1 MEIRWCIILFNIL
14 IRLIAQHIN
23 TCIWFSSR
31 HTTHPVDIHIYRNIV
46 SVSISLL
53 CVQLLN
59 ACMINGRNSIRM
71 QYCIR
76 NGPPEINRITHNAT
90 QWANA
95 QESLTMPRVDACKI
109 GVCVYALIPF
119 CWPRICCIRISSADW
134 VVNRNILIFP
144 NNIRQQ
150 ITSVQR
156 KQMMSVTATLR
167 QIYSN
172 RALIQPII
180 LVGCSELQCES
191 ESEISRNWHSFNNL
205 SHVQIFA
212 AGKQCQQR

>member
-1 MEIRWCIILFNIL
+1 MIFVK
-14 IRLIAQHIN
+14 AYN
-23 TCIWFSSR
+23 TSSR
-31 HTTHPVDIHIYRNIV
+31 HTHISQYRIRQHIPFV
-46 SVSISLL
+46 CAI
-53 CVQLLN
+53 
-59 ACMINGRNSIRM
+59 AECMHDKWTQFDSHAVLYSEWSTRN
-71 QYCIR
+71 QPYY
-76 NGPPEINRITHNAT
+76 NAT